1 MSAPAMS
8 VVIGFRDWGVERLR
22 RSVSSLH
29 RALGATG
36 GEIIIS
42 DYGSAD
48 PSASRAVAEDSG
60 ARWVHTPEDPVWSR
74 SRALNA
80 GFAVADGDLLISTD
94 ADMLFAPGALEVVH
108 EQHAA
113 AGRCALFLQCRDLP
127 ETVHE
132 ETYDDL
138 DNIDWAALERSGR
151 LRPRW
156 GMGGMMAIDREGFTR
171 LHGFDERLHTYGRE
185 DIDFARRARRAGW
198 RTHWVEDPRARM
210 FHMWHAPTISAA
222 SATDAGR
229 EAIRRNRRLVDSDLT
244 VARNLRAAS
253 TPLPSARPLVS
264 IVILGADDAPA
275 ERTIATSLAQSV
287 RDVEV
292 IVPRRATPS
301 LLTSVADPRMRE
313 VAVADGEGILPT
325 ALAASRGVHVAVAR
339 AGELLPLERTERLL
353 LALAEGAAGVHGR
366 EVRLLPKGLT
376 EACAPRDLRLSHLL
390 MRRDEMRAL
399 PASDP
404 ADLRHALARTGL
416 TMRETAAPV
425 VLTGAGAAPGLED
438 AEELPDGEAQGL
450 RALALAPGEAPGREV
465 LVDPAPPADVLDALE
480 GRPASAPLLIDGR
493 PLEGPLRILDP
504 TDADLVTLA
513 RSGAHLSLREATGE
527 DAPHPT
533 SGVLQVLEHARR
545 VHGEVPLQISI
556 VESEPSSADGT
567 GPVYTV
573 EGAGRHLD
581 LRAVPLTSPRHQ
593 IHEAVQP
600 WILVGV
606 EAEEVWG

>member
-1 MSAPAMS
+1 MSAPEMS

-60 ARWVHTPEDPVWSR
+60 ARWVHTPGDPVWSR

-94 ADMLFAPGALEVVH
+94 ADMLFSPGTLEVVH
-108 EQHAA
+108 AQHAA

-127 ETVHE
+127 ESVPE
-132 ETYDDL
+132 ETFDEPDR
-138 DNIDWAALERSGR
+138 IDWAALERSSR

-156 GMGGMMAIDREGFTR
+156 GMGGMMAIDRDGFTR

-198 RTHWVEDPRARM
+198 RTHWVDEPRARM

-244 VARNLRAAS
+244 VARNLRATSA
-253 TPLPSARPLVS
+253 PLPSARPLVS

-275 ERTIATSLAQSV
+275 ERTIATALAQTVRDLEVLVARRGSSPLSAPIADSRV
-287 RDVEV
+287 RDV
-292 IVPRRATPS
+292 P
-301 LLTSVADPRMRE
+301 VAESD
-313 VAVADGEGILPT
+313 DILQT
-325 ALAASRGVHVAVAR
+325 ALAASHGVHVAVVR
-339 AGELLPLERTERLL
+339 AGEILPLERTERLL

-366 EVRLLPKGLT
+366 EVRLLSEGLP
-376 EACAPRDLRLSHLL
+376 EVYAPRDLRLSHLL

-416 TMRETAAPV
+416 TMRETTAPV

-438 AEELPDGEAQGL
+438 AEELPDPEAQGL
-450 RALALAPGEAPGREV
+450 RALALTPGEAPGREV
-465 LVDPAPPADVLDALE
+465 LVDPAPPAELLGALE
-480 GRPASAPLLIDGR
+480 GHPVSPIVLIDGS
-493 PLEGPLRILDP
+493 PLEGPLRVLHP
-504 TDADLVTLA
+504 TDADLVVLA
-513 RSGAHLSLREATGE
+513 RTGARLSLQEASDE
-527 DAPHPT
+527 DAGPSAPA
-533 SGVLQVLEHARR
+533 VLQVLEHAR
-545 VHGEVPLQISI
+545 GERGDGPLQIRI
-556 VESEPSSADGT
+556 LEREEMTADT
-567 GPVYTV
+567 IGPLYTV
-573 EGAGRHLD
+573 EQSEQSLVLSVTPLPSNPQPDLGAGR
-581 LRAVPLTSPRHQ
+581 
-593 IHEAVQP
+593 P
-600 WILVGV
+600 WLLVGV